1 MKKEYLFTP
10 GPTPIPTEAL
20 LSMAR
25 PIDYHRSPEAAD
37 VIKEVA
43 ENLKH
48 VFQTQNDVLILT
60 SSGTGAMEGAVAN
73 LLSPSDKVLVI
84 RSGKFGERWGE
95 ICVAYGVEFVPI
107 DIEPGL
113 SVEPDAVA
121 DALKS
126 NPDIKAVFST
136 LCETSTGALHDIEAL
151 GKITRNTSTLLVVDA
166 VSALGADDLQMD
178 NWHVDV
184 VVSCSQKGLMTPPGL
199 AFASLSERAWEA
211 VEKSTLPKY
220 YFDFKKARPE
230 LAKGSTPYTPAITFI
245 MALQQSLRM
254 ICAEGIQTFGKSLIK
269 KDSQTFGKSLIKKGI
284 RNVLL
289 RHARLAE
296 ATRAAVKA
304 LGLQLFAAHPANTL
318 TSIRVPGGLDGKA
331 FVKTMRQR
339 HGITYAG
346 GQEELSGKII
356 RIAHLGW
363 MNEYDVMVAIS
374 ALEMGLA
381 EVGYDVKL
389 GAGVTAAE
397 RVFMKNRGENNVSER
412 PAKHTS

>member
-10 GPTPIPTEAL
+10 GPTPIPTESL

-25 PIDYHRSPEAAD
+25 PIGYHRSPEAAD

-73 LLSPSDKVLVI
+73 LLSLSDKVLII

-95 ICVAYGVEFVPI
+95 ICVAYGIEFVSI
-107 DIEPGL
+107 DLEWGL
-113 SVEPDAVA
+113 PVEPDVVA
-121 DALKS
+121 DILKS
-126 NPDIKAVFST
+126 NPEIKVVFST
-136 LCETSTGALHDIEAL
+136 LCETSTGALHDIKAL
-151 GKITRNTSTLLVVDA
+151 GQITKDTSTLLVVDA

-178 NWHVDV
+178 NWHIDV

-199 AFASLSERAWEA
+199 GFAGLSERAWEA

-220 YFDFKKARPE
+220 YFDFKKARSE
-230 LAKGSTPYTPAITFI
+230 LTKGSTPYTPAITFI
-245 MALQQSLRM
+245 MALQQSLRL
-254 ICAEGIQTFGKSLIK
+254 ICAE
-269 KDSQTFGKSLIKKGI
+269 GI

-318 TSIRVPGGLDGKA
+318 TSIRFPEGLDSKV
-331 FVKTMRQR
+331 FVNAMRQR

-346 GQEELSGKII
+346 GQGKLSCKII

-397 RVFMKNRGENNVSER
+397 QVLTKRTIVR
-412 PAKHTS
+412 